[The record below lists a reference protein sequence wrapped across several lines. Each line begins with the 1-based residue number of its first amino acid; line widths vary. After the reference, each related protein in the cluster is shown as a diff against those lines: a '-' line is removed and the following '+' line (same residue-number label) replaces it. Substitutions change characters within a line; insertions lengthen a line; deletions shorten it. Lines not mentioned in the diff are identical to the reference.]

1 MLAVVGVVNVP
12 IVRYSV
18 EWWNS
23 IHQAPSVMKFGK
35 PSISWPML
43 TPLLIMFVGFTLLFV
58 ALVLVR
64 VRGEILRRERQAR
77 WVAEVVAV

>member
-1 MLAVVGVVNVP
+1 MSECRGIRRQNRAT
-12 IVRYSV
+12 
-18 EWWNS
+18 
-23 IHQAPSVMKFGK
+23 QSVMKFGK

-77 WVAEVVAV
+77 WVAEVVTV